1 MALFLLPHSLCSL
14 FHSDRTLRPLCHC
27 RSGFPYSF
35 LLCLLFCLV
44 PMSILCFCLA
54 LVFNLPFFCFNT
66 VCFSRSSFTLFVI
79 FATCYSFS
87 FFVISSL
94 IIPSRIIFV
103 ILVATLFI
111 IPSLILSFLLYLL
124 RHFGFLLRHFG
135 FLLRHFGFLL
145 RHFGFLL
152 RHFGFFLSFP
162 LFLCHS
168 REGGNQEIKT

>member
-66 VCFSRSSFTLFVI
+66 VCFSRSSFTLGCHFN
-79 FATCYSFS
+79 FMYSHY
-87 FFVISSL
+87 FFVI
-94 IIPSRIIFV
+94 PAF
-103 ILVATLFI
+103 
-111 IPSLILSFLLYLL
+111 P
-124 RHFGFLLRHFG
+124 
-135 FLLRHFGFLL
+135 
-145 RHFGFLL
+145 
-152 RHFGFFLSFP
+152 LSFP

-168 REGGNQEIKT
+168 RISFVIPAKAGTQTTTLF

>member
-1 MALFLLPHSLCSL
+1 MEFFIDNAVCKINM
-14 FHSDRTLRPLCHC
+14 
-27 RSGFPYSF
+27 Y
-35 LLCLLFCLV
+35 
-44 PMSILCFCLA
+44 
-54 LVFNLPFFCFNT
+54 FNLPFFCFNT

-124 RHFGFLLRHFG
+124 RHSS